1 MSKILVIDDDPMIRV
16 VIQRALKNQGHDVS
30 IAADG
35 QEGIEKAQTVQP
47 ALIICDWMMPAVD
60 GLKVCRWVKS
70 NPELCTTFF
79 ILLTSRGGIAD
90 RVEGLNKGADDFL
103 SKPIDIAE
111 LQARVRAGLRLHQ
124 LNQDL
129 QTQKQHLEAE
139 LAEAATYVKTLLPAP
154 LSGIVSIE
162 SHFIPSSQLG
172 GDCFD
177 YFWLDQESL
186 AIYLL
191 DVSGHGLGAALPSI
205 LVLNQLRSRSLPDV
219 DFREPEAVLE
229 GLNQQFQMSSQNEK
243 YFTIWY
249 GVYHAPTRQLTYAS
263 AGHPPAV
270 LIQPNRLEPASASEL
285 SGSAGSVAQLR
296 TPCLP
301 IGMMADVKFTSDRMT
316 VPDASVM
323 YVFSDGIYEL
333 CQPGQQI
340 WGLDAFVTLLA
351 ALDPK
356 VSLDEILAQ
365 IQTESGVQ
373 TFNDDLS
380 LLRVR
385 FRS

>member
-1 MSKILVIDDDPMIRV
+1 MSKILVIDDDSMIRV
-16 VIQRALKNQGHDVS
+16 VIQRALRNQGHEVA
-30 IAADG
+30 IASDG
-35 QEGIEKAQTVQP
+35 KDGIEKAKTFQP
-47 ALIICDWMMPAVD
+47 ALIICDWMMPSVD

-90 RVEGLNKGADDFL
+90 RVEGLNTGADDFL

-111 LQARVRAGLRLHQ
+111 LQARVRAALRLHQ

-129 QTQKQHLEAE
+129 QTQKQLLEAE
-139 LAEAATYVKTLLPAP
+139 LAEAATYVKALLPTP
-154 LSGIVSIE
+154 LSGSVSIE
-162 SHFIPSSQLG
+162 SRFIPCSQLG

-177 YFWLDQESL
+177 YFWLDQEYL

-205 LVLNQLRSRSLPDV
+205 LVLHQLRSRSLPDV
-219 DFREPEAVLE
+219 DFRDPVAVLQ
-229 GLNQQFQMSSQNEK
+229 GLNHQFQMDSQNEK

-263 AGHPPAV
+263 AGHPPAIV
-270 LIQPNRLEPASASEL
+270 IQSNSSQESSESA
-285 SGSAGSVAQLR
+285 VARLR

-301 IGMMADVKFTSDRMT
+301 IGMMLDARFTSDRFT

-333 CQPGQQI
+333 LQPGECI
-340 WGLDAFVTLLA
+340 WGLDAFVNLLA
-351 ALDPK
+351 ALSPT
-356 VSLDEILAQ
+356 VSLDEILSQ

-373 TFNDDLS
+373 TFDDDLS
-380 LLRVR
+380 LLRVC
-385 FRS
+385 FSDQA